1 MREQIITDCIIL
13 SRVDFREADRILT
26 VLTPDRGKVRLIA
39 KGVRRAQSKLAGGIE
54 LFSISQVVYLPSRGE
69 IHTLISSRLQQHY
82 ARIVQDID
90 RTMLTYDI
98 LRRTHKITEDAAGS
112 EYFQLLKGCFEGL
125 DDHSVDSNLVE
136 LWFGMQLLQMSGQV
150 PNLYTDNAGQK
161 LKIDQTYSF
170 DVDAMSFTPSDRGSF
185 TANHIRLLRV
195 GVSSGSPLHL
205 RKIRDAAIY
214 STEAVQLTQD
224 LLSHAVLR

>member
-125 DDHSVDSNLVE
+125 DDHSVDNNLVE

-170 DVDAMSFTPSDRGSF
+170 NVDAMSFTPSDRGSF

-214 STEAVQLTQD
+214 STEAAQLTQD
-224 LLSHAVLR
+224 LLSHAGLR

>member
-125 DDHSVDSNLVE
+125 DDHSVDNNLVE

-170 DVDAMSFTPSDRGSF
+170 DADVMSFTPSDRGSF

-214 STEAVQLTQD
+214 STEAAQLTQD
-224 LLSHAVLR
+224 LLSHAGLR